1 MFQLRSIPRSRNS
14 TLLSHRNMS
23 FCFLSILFPAPEMY
37 NCTSL
42 KVEKS
47 EIIEYFLSIIL
58 ILPILKIHWHFIS
71 IPAGHISV
79 LQSCC
84 SMDSP
89 LHSPPFLSGATN
101 LRVRNWIPPSQL
113 WLQVDQSLH
122 EPQMQSAVWIW
133 KYNINH
139 INSNMPQK
147 IKSHIFGCIVKTMF
161 DTCLKDNSR
170 CCSLF
175 LLSFP
180 QYIHLLHPPR
190 VLKSFSFATAYLR
203 RKFWCSW

>member
-1 MFQLRSIPRSRNS
+1 MKSLNI
-14 TLLSHRNMS
+14 
-23 FCFLSILFPAPEMY
+23 FLASY
-37 NCTSL
+37 
-42 KVEKS
+42 
-47 EIIEYFLSIIL
+47 YL

-139 INSNMPQK
+139 INSNNK
-147 IKSHIFGCIVKTMF
+147 KSHIWLYCKNNVRHLPEGQLSMLQSVSLKFSPVHSSPPSSSCTKIVLVCN
-161 DTCLKDNSR
+161 CLPAPQVLVQLVEVLHSLHSQSTWYWEKDISNR
-170 CCSLF
+170 
-175 LLSFP
+175 
-180 QYIHLLHPPR
+180 QR
-190 VLKSFSFATAYLR
+190 NVN
-203 RKFWCSW
+203 